1 MCRCYVRTLQRCT
14 CKGSSCSGTHLWFAL
29 LASLDNYERAKVAD
43 ALESVDFEDGEY
55 IIRQGEEGHSFFI
68 LEQV

>member
-1 MCRCYVRTLQRCT
+1 MYVPCNVARVRVRLAPELTFVL
-14 CKGSSCSGTHLWFAL
+14 AL